1 MFSVAAGR
9 GMRRDSPNGTFQ
21 GVLPMTRRLR
31 ALYFLLLAA
40 VAAGSLSAQSLGFV
54 EPKWP
59 QTFTLERGE
68 HATYGF
74 AVGVPGSI
82 SVRVEAKGAVVVSVV
97 KPTGSIAKEQ
107 QGVGSFRLDY
117 TATAADIALGVGWRL
132 AVRAAA
138 PPPMQGAPVPK
149 AVAGSVAVGHPAGDP
164 GKVKL
169 LAAKPMTTAP
179 NLFRPEVALAEIR
192 AIRTKVVLDGR
203 SKQLAALQHKVPPAA
218 FQVISLR
225 ASALATTNP
234 GTVAKSSVGKDPGAL
249 ATKTPASKTTTVPVV
264 PTIVSLDASSGSP
277 GTQVLISGSGFGA
290 APGGEVHFIVAPG
303 KDLHGSVTYWSD
315 AQIVVG
321 VPSIT
326 GVGPFAGQM
335 YVRSGTTNSQ
345 LVPFRFEPEL
355 DYAILPITIDRQ
367 VSGMVGPNSIRHE
380 GWPGIKGDDEFFL
393 HTTLKN
399 GWVLD
404 EAYVIGP
411 TNTPAHVPYIVDGHG
426 EAYVSVATAGSS
438 APRIKVHWWAEVNGF
453 YIVSLTYWPV
463 VVIRGPKGLPW
474 Q

>member
-1 MFSVAAGR
+1 
-9 GMRRDSPNGTFQ
+9 
-21 GVLPMTRRLR
+21 MTRWIQ
-31 ALYFLLLAA
+31 AMCFVLLVA
-40 VAAGSLSAQSLGFV
+40 VVAGSLGAQPPVFV

-59 QTFTLERGE
+59 QSFTLEGGE

-74 AVGVPGSI
+74 AIGVPGSI

-107 QGVGSFRLDY
+107 QGAGSFRLDY

-138 PPPMQGAPVPK
+138 PPPMKGAPVPK
-149 AVAGSVAVGHPAGDP
+149 ALTGSVAVEHPAGDP

-169 LAAKPMTTAP
+169 LAAKPMAAAP
-179 NLFRPEVALAEIR
+179 SLFRPEAALAEVR
-192 AIRTKVVLDGR
+192 AIRTKAVLDGR
-203 SKQLAALQHKVPPAA
+203 SKQLAALQPKVPPAA
-218 FQVISLR
+218 FQAITLR
-225 ASALATTNP
+225 ASALATQNP
-234 GTVAKSSVGKDPGAL
+234 AIVAKSGAGNDPGAL
-249 ATKTPASKTTTVPVV
+249 ATKKTTPAPTPVPVV
-264 PTIVSLDASSGSP
+264 PTIVSLDTSSGSP
-277 GTQVLISGSGFGA
+277 GTQVLITGSGFGA
-290 APGGEVHFIVAPG
+290 APGGEVHFMVAPG
-303 KDLHGSVTYWSD
+303 KDLHGSVAYWSD

-321 VPSIT
+321 VPSLT
-326 GVGPFAGQM
+326 GVGPFAGQL
-335 YVRSGTTNSQ
+335 YVRSGTTNSR

-355 DYAILPITIDRQ
+355 DYAILPITTDRM
-367 VSGMVGPNSIRHE
+367 VGGMVGPSSIRHE

-404 EAYVIGP
+404 EAYVVGP
-411 TNTPAHVPYIVDGHG
+411 NNSAVHAPYIVDGHG
-426 EAYVSVATAGSS
+426 EAYVSVAPAGSS
-438 APRIKVHWWAEVNGF
+438 APRIKVHWWAEVGGF
-453 YIVSLTYWPV
+453 YVVSVTYWPV